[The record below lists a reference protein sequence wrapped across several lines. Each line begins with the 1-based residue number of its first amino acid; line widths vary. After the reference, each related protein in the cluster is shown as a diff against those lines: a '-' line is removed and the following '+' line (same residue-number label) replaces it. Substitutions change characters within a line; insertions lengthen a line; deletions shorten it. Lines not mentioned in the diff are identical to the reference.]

1 MPSALMHCR
10 LILRERTVTF
20 TLLNYASEQLL
31 GWSVLV
37 ITSWATYNIC
47 YNKLV
52 EVSMVEL
59 SRALAALSKS
69 N

>member
-1 MPSALMHCR
+1 MENMAKQQTL
-10 LILRERTVTF
+10 VWTF
-20 TLLNYASEQLL
+20 PIGLVL

>member
-1 MPSALMHCR
+1 MRQVAGTVLERGSELPPARPAL
-10 LILRERTVTF
+10 
-20 TLLNYASEQLL
+20 LL